1 MCGFFMGLLLIL
13 FIVLVIGHRDSKPDE
28 EPEQVPS
35 D

>member
-1 MCGFFMGLLLIL
+1 MCAFFLGLLLIL
-13 FIVLVIGHRDSKPDE
+13 FIVLVIGHRHSKPEE